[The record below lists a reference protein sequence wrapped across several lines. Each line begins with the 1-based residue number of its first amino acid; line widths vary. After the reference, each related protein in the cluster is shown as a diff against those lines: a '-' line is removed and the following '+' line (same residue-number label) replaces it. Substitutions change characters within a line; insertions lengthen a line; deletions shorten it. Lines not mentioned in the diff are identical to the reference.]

1 MSKQRH
7 IAWVCVGHNKGVE
20 GLTWF
25 YTFRT
30 AWKGIEFT
38 KRAAAH
44 LNPDISTVEW
54 EMYSCELM
62 GVDETLANMEECVRV
77 VEQVW
82 DEPTPNNVSEGEAK

>member
-1 MSKQRH
+1 
-7 IAWVCVGHNKGVE
+7 VCFGKNKGVE

-44 LNPDISTVEW
+44 PNPDISTVEW
-54 EMYSCELM
+54 EMYSCEFM
-62 GVDETLANMEECVRV
+62 SVDETLANMEECVRV
-77 VEQVW
+77 VEEVW
-82 DEPTPNNVSEGEAK
+82 GEPPTTDIIIMPTPNNVSEGEAK